1 MMRRKLKSSE
11 TRNRTSVTI
20 SLPDPM
26 LTTQFIGSSTT
37 KRQLGSMGVEIFLCW
52 KTLRPHAAT
61 ASMLNPAHNN
71 RLAEKL
77 ARKTGSDHS
86 FRENW
91 GHAKTRKTGV
101 RSEWHLLNFPRMP
114 MYSDFLSGD
123 RPGFGQQ
130 GKGFWPSLDG
140 SRLNASG
147 TIAHALFGDQ
157 HEQRAEFS
165 ILNSTDVLLAP
176 SDPKLERVFEAQRA
190 RQAFGERGGLGHH
203 QPDEVVGE

>member
-1 MMRRKLKSSE
+1 MAMRLFS
-11 TRNRTSVTI
+11 RNMAR
-20 SLPDPM
+20 
-26 LTTQFIGSSTT
+26 
-37 KRQLGSMGVEIFLCW
+37 IFL
-52 KTLRPHAAT
+52 KALPLSLTRAR
-61 ASMLNPAHNN
+61 
-71 RLAEKL
+71 RLT
-77 ARKTGSDHS
+77 R
-86 FRENW
+86 
-91 GHAKTRKTGV
+91 AKGAGAKGV
-101 RSEWHLLNFPRMP
+101 GVEWHLLNFPRMP

-130 GKGFWPSLDG
+130 GKGFWLSLDG